1 MKNFKRTLALVLAAI
16 MVVGM
21 FASVSAANIAWYAE
35 GVNVIESLGIA
46 TIGSTAED
54 KITRDEFVLWVAK
67 IESGLVADSYWTS
80 AMATPFTDV
89 TEENNQAA
97 IAYSYSRD
105 FIVGNGDGTFSPDK
119 NLTLGEAS
127 AVIVR
132 LMRYQSKVEGAA
144 EFWAINN
151 MDVANEYCNAFNNTF
166 INKVGLY
173 DPNHELSKGQAAYI
187 LATIMNFIEGQKT
200 VKYEG
205 TSYER
210 TTYKSLTIDGM
221 NIGERFIDILA
232 AGGIG
237 TSVYGNSYYVS
248 KLAIDEITG
257 EFDKSETVELT
268 SVNTGKVEE
277 LSGSDFLKLLRVANG
292 LSATKAD
299 DEDEIVVR
307 DYVKLGNLV
316 NVVLDDG
323 DVASI
328 SVVANSLVVDT
339 HVLQEYS
346 AGATVADETAVAGWN
361 TISVTASSKNYYT
374 PSLNAS
380 FDTANAFTWSSD
392 GKKLTILGNTYDV
405 NGGKLKVY
413 APGEDGALEA
423 VAAADARAMIPTLA
437 EGEVTLVFSDDNGDG
452 KYERVVIAEKATPFV
467 TEFLENITIKKSA
480 YIPGYFVHEETASG
494 ALQLLVLSSGRQFDG
509 KDAAY
514 PVAHEHNYGVSC
526 EDANCTYDSVNKAG
540 PYQVL
545 ELAAIKSGVIERSN
559 LYTYGGETYFV
570 VEVLSATGEYEKVYL
585 PTTIPD
591 ATTKSFTYSISGVE
605 GKKTVAWDYDDKLSF
620 VKAENLADLMGF
632 DIKDYD
638 ETDLEDVYA
647 QNAAKLVGQY
657 INYITDSS
665 KVAYYCKSASSTINA
680 KAGYLLGVEKVDGD
694 NAYNVTVANVATSGK
709 KANTV
714 VDVATYTVNASASA
728 MFDTAN
734 YAEYA
739 NIFTNGSVYE
749 STSIFT
755 PNVEG
760 TLFTAGN
767 LGRLSPMYLV
777 NVNSNGT
784 FNYITVA
791 EKISGQGIEFK
802 GWMGTLNLNTP
813 VVVKDDEITY
823 STTLVEYDA
832 DKYGVKVVDGAAA
845 PTATVTVTAEIY
857 SDPRYMLTKNEKG
870 NYEWTLT
877 VTATEITNDY
887 NFKVDQAVVTKK
899 NVADSELAEIL
910 LNDID
915 NVKLADWI
923 VFDVKNE
930 VPVANYD
937 AWEDHECIIDD
948 TTTDEIETC
957 EHPVWFEAIKDNRS
971 NYVLA
976 ELSVAADGSLVAK
989 YDYRGIDKT
998 STISYNKITVF
1009 EGKSYY
1015 TFNDAKVAEADYLA
1029 DIKADKF
1036 TEGTVTVG
1044 VVATAD
1050 SAVANVAFTAM
1061 ASTEKGYLPGS
1072 YWFTTANETNIGK
1085 TDGIVASDKDDT
1097 AADTAVKYRLTKDT
1111 EVVLLTPTTA
1121 GYVVSKM
1128 TPAEAAA
1135 RDLIVTHYNF
1145 VVFEQPTDWEYAE
1158 DVDFYNNKLG
1168 ALVLIGQ
1175 DALVATDKEVVDD
1188 GLTVGADEYL
1198 VYVPSD
1204 AETVLTYTAGSNVI
1218 VSSNKSVYAV
1228 PSGTEIGSI
1237 YYEYTVIGSTKPTI
1251 NSKIASGWYIVEK
1264 DGKIVDSIGIET
1276 AKDST
1281 GKNGVY
1287 MKNVVITVEDG
1298 EVIGTYSMLNKNGK
1312 KTGETVVYDL
1322 EDATLLYQDANG
1334 TLKVVDNKTA
1344 TFASDAIFEL
1354 SMKAAKE
1361 AVEAAELNYNLYKD
1375 TSVKAKYQAAL
1386 DEAKTAYNET
1396 LAANIDKY
1404 FNGDIWTSFKNTVAK
1419 EQAIQG
1425 EGIYTVNVYE
1435 VDGEVFVILNDWSI
1449 GTESGALATVTSA
1462 IK

>member
-1 MKNFKRTLALVLAAI
+1 MKNFKRTLALVLAVI
-16 MVVGM
+16 MVVGT
-21 FASVSAANIAWYAE
+21 FASVSAANVAWYAD
-35 GVNVIESLGIA
+35 GVKVIESLGIA

-89 TEENNQAA
+89 TEEHNQAA

-105 FIVGNGDGTFSPDK
+105 FIVGNGDGTFAPDK
-119 NLTLGEAS
+119 NITLGEAS

-151 MDVANEYCNAFNNTF
+151 MDVANEYAKAFNNTF

-232 AGGIG
+232 AGGVG

-268 SVNTGKVEE
+268 SVNTGDVEE

-292 LSATKAD
+292 LSATKAA
-299 DEDEIVVR
+299 DEAEIVVR

-323 DVASI
+323 DIDSI
-328 SVVANSLVVDT
+328 SVVTNSLVVDT

-346 AGATVADETAVAGWN
+346 GGAEVAGETAVAGWN
-361 TISVTASSKNYYT
+361 ANSVTASSKITYT

-413 APGEDGALEA
+413 APGDDGALEA

-467 TEFLENITIKKSA
+467 TEFLENITIKKSS

-509 KDAAY
+509 GDAAY
-514 PVAHEHNYGVSC
+514 PVAHDHDYGVSC
-526 EDANCTYDSVNKAG
+526 EDADCTYGSVNKAA

-585 PTTIPD
+585 PTTIP
-591 ATTKSFTYSISGVE
+591 AAATKSFTYSISGVE
-605 GKKTVAWDYDDKLSF
+605 GKKTVAWDYEEKLSF
-620 VKAENLADLMGF
+620 ISE
-632 DIKDYD
+632 
-638 ETDLEDVYA
+638 DLEDILGFDPKNEDATKYA
-647 QNAAKLVGQY
+647 KEASKLVGQY
-657 INYITDSS
+657 INYITGSD
-665 KVAYYCKSASSTINA
+665 KVAYYCKSASTAINA
-680 KAGYLLGVEKVDGD
+680 KAGYLLGVEKVEGD
-694 NAYNVTVANVATSGK
+694 NAYNVTVANVKG
-709 KANTV
+709 ANAQTV

-777 NVNSNGT
+777 NLNSNGS
-784 FNYITVA
+784 FNYITVV
-791 EKISGQGIEFK
+791 EKTSNKQGIEFK
-802 GWMGTLNLNTP
+802 GWTGTLNLNAP
-813 VVVKDDEITY
+813 VVVDDDEITY
-823 STTLVEYDA
+823 STALVEYDA
-832 DKYGVKVVDGAAA
+832 DKYGVEVVAGVAA

-857 SDPRYMLTKNEKG
+857 SDPRYMLTKNDKG

-887 NFKVDQAVVTKK
+887 DFKVDQAVVTKK

-915 NVKLADWI
+915 DVKLAKWI

-937 AWEDHECIIDD
+937 AHEVAGHTCDK
-948 TTTDEIETC
+948 TTCGDWVDE
-957 EHPVWFEAIKDNRS
+957 IKDNRS

-976 ELSVAADGSLVAK
+976 QLTADANGNLVAK
-989 YDYRGIDKT
+989 YDYRGIDYT

-1029 DIKADKF
+1029 DIKAGEF
-1036 TEGTVTVG
+1036 TEGTVTAG
-1044 VVATAD
+1044 VVATAE

-1072 YWFTTANETNIGK
+1072 YWFTTANETKIGM
-1085 TDGIVASDKDDT
+1085 TEGIVASDKDDT

-1158 DVDFYNNKLG
+1158 DVEFYNNKLG

-1251 NSKIASGWYIVEK
+1251 NTKIASGWYIVEK

-1276 AKDST
+1276 ATDST

-1298 EVIGTYSMLNKNGK
+1298 EIIGTYSMLNKNGK

-1361 AVEAAELNYNLYKD
+1361 AVKAAELNYNLYKN

-1386 DEAKTAYNET
+1386 NEAKTAYNEA

-1435 VDGEVFVILNDWSI
+1435 VDGQVFVILNDWAI
-1449 GTESGALATVTSA
+1449 GTESGALATVTSV